1 MDEIPDEE
9 LISDPARIAA
19 GFSQLLRGL
28 GLEVPLSRVMSFVQA
43 LGRLGLSERHSVYW
57 AGRATLI
64 SDPEDIELY
73 NRAFE
78 VFWERKRPSG
88 LDVELPAI
96 SVSIATDS
104 DEEAAKLNLRLLMI
118 TGRPFNS
125 DTVPLKRLGTKT
137 SPNAMSKN

>member
-64 SDPEDIELY
+64 SDPEDIGLY
-73 NRAFE
+73 DRAFE
-78 VFWERKRPSG
+78 VF
-88 LDVELPAI
+88 
-96 SVSIATDS
+96 
-104 DEEAAKLNLRLLMI
+104 
-118 TGRPFNS
+118 
-125 DTVPLKRLGTKT
+125 LGKENGPQAST
-137 SPNAMSKN
+137 